1 MPTPSQKDLIILI
14 RKGRLEKAMQE
25 LTEAA
30 DHYVDTYG
38 LIASIK
44 DAYMQLALHAGQLSE
59 LESLKLQGAITDD
72 MAAKNL
78 TSIQARFMKNFDE
91 FPDSFWANEA
101 PIKEKP
107 APPPIPSTTNR
118 PTATDPGATY
128 EPVEPPPP
136 PQTPPTS
143 SPPPLNTPNNYQPS
157 SNVPP
162 HIAAIL
168 QEYRP
173 KLFLA
178 EMDMAPMDFQR
189 TFEFLG
195 KYMPQ
200 VPIESVYFAFTEKY
214 FWQLSGIVLT
224 QRYLWVKDTFNNQPF
239 YFDYNFIQ
247 SITITHVFPQS
258 VIFNGQ
264 VNYALGALNSQ
275 QRSDFRD
282 FLEKMVMALR
292 GV

>member
-14 RKGRLEKAMQE
+14 RKGRLEKAMQQ

-30 DHYVDTYG
+30 DRYVETYG

-78 TSIQARFMKNFDE
+78 TGIQARFMKNFDE
-91 FPDSFWANEA
+91 FPDSFWADEA
-101 PIKEKP
+101 PVKQQP
-107 APPPIPSTTNR
+107 LPPPIPTNR
-118 PTATDPGATY
+118 PTATDPGAAS
-128 EPVEPPPP
+128 EPAAYNQ
-136 PQTPPTS
+136 PQAAAAS

-157 SNVPP
+157 SHIPAP
-162 HIAAIL
+162 IAAIL
-168 QEYRP
+168 QEYRN

-178 EMDMAPMDFQR
+178 EMDMAPMDFHR
-189 TFEFLG
+189 SFEFLT

-200 VPIESVYFAFTEKY
+200 VPVDSVYFAFTEKY

-224 QRYLWVKDTFNNQPF
+224 QRYLWVKDTFTAQPV

-275 QRSDFRD
+275 QRADFRD
-282 FLEKMVMALR
+282 FLEKMVVALR